1 MPCTIAVRS
10 RLRGLWLALLC
21 GLGGCTPPEG
31 VLAQPRPLAAA
42 VAASD
47 SVPAA
52 TALPPWLRDGHPT
65 ALADEA
71 LALLAQASSHGLDP
85 THYQVSALQGALA
98 AARRA
103 PMAPAA
109 AARFELALNAALQ
122 RYLQHLH
129 AGRVDPR
136 SVHHNFQAPQ
146 RQRFDA
152 AAVLARARQAGG
164 LGAAVDD
171 ALPPLPLYGA
181 LRQALVQYR
190 SWGDDPAWQ
199 TPLPALPAPSR
210 RGATAR
216 LEPGQAWTGLLLLAQ
231 RLQRLGDL
239 PAGAALP
246 PGGSTA
252 AVYGAPAG
260 PADRAGQ
267 PPPDPLV
274 EAVRRFQRRHGL
286 AEDGVIG
293 RATLAA
299 LNRSPAQRGRQ
310 IELSLERLRWTP
322 LLQGPRMVVINVPEY
337 VLRAYEVREG
347 RISVRLSM
355 RVVVGKAQSA
365 RTPLFGELMRSIE
378 FSPYWNVPR
387 SIARDELVPRLRR
400 DPGYLQ
406 AAGFEFVRTGGQVDT
421 HLSAATL
428 DEVLAGRAR
437 IRQRPGPD
445 NALGDI
451 KFVFPNAEAIFLHH
465 TPSVNLFDRE
475 RRDFSHGC
483 IRVEEPVAL
492 ASFVLA
498 NQPDWDQTR
507 IRQAMGS
514 GTSNTLT
521 LVEPLPVLIAYG
533 TALVTQGELR
543 FFEDVY
549 GYDSALDAA
558 LRRQRLPALPPVPV
572 L

>member
-1 MPCTIAVRS
+1 
-10 RLRGLWLALLC
+10 
-21 GLGGCTPPEG
+21 
-31 VLAQPRPLAAA
+31 
-42 VAASD
+42 
-47 SVPAA
+47 
-52 TALPPWLRDGHPT
+52 
-65 ALADEA
+65 
-71 LALLAQASSHGLDP
+71 
-85 THYQVSALQGALA
+85 
-98 AARRA
+98 
-103 PMAPAA
+103 
-109 AARFELALNAALQ
+109 
-122 RYLQHLH
+122 
-129 AGRVDPR
+129 
-136 SVHHNFQAPQ
+136 
-146 RQRFDA
+146 
-152 AAVLARARQAGG
+152 
-164 LGAAVDD
+164 
-171 ALPPLPLYGA
+171 
-181 LRQALVQYR
+181 
-190 SWGDDPAWQ
+190 
-199 TPLPALPAPSR
+199 
-210 RGATAR
+210 
-216 LEPGQAWTGLLLLAQ
+216 
-231 RLQRLGDL
+231 
-239 PAGAALP
+239 
-246 PGGSTA
+246 
-252 AVYGAPAG
+252 
-260 PADRAGQ
+260 
-267 PPPDPLV
+267 
-274 EAVRRFQRRHGL
+274 
-286 AEDGVIG
+286 
-293 RATLAA
+293 
-299 LNRSPAQRGRQ
+299 
-310 IELSLERLRWTP
+310 
-322 LLQGPRMVVINVPEY
+322 
-337 VLRAYEVREG
+337 
-347 RISVRLSM
+347 
-355 RVVVGKAQSA
+355 VVGKAQSA

-428 DEVLAGRAR
+428 DEVLAGRTR